1 MPKCKNDP
9 TRTYKGDEPSPK
21 GLGYCAHTEKLNSIK
36 KGKDGNKWLVSKNKN
51 GTKRW
56 TKVNTNKITEKNIDK
71 IKLFMKSNNSKK
83 IILKYID
90 NFNNIWLHDLKLTS
104 KKLKKINSSIVKKA
118 ILKYLNSDIKFNPDR
133 EEIIKTGKW
142 VSYNDTLVRDKI
154 IDFVIQMI

>member
-1 MPKCKNDP
+1 M
-9 TRTYKGDEPSPK
+9 RK
-21 GLGYCAHTEKLNSIK
+21 GL
-36 KGKDGNKWLVSKNKN
+36 DGNKWIVNKTKN
-51 GTKRW
+51 GVKRW
-56 TKVNTNKITEKNIDK
+56 IKVKKTKINEKDIDK
-71 IKLFMKSNNSKK
+71 IKLFTKSNEFKK

-90 NFNNIWLHDLKLTS
+90 NFNNIWFHDLKLTS